1 MDFCKW
7 TEKLWKI
14 YFSSEGEK
22 IHKILDYVDENCV
35 IIGTGAHELYEGL
48 EHFLPEMDKEL
59 KERREISFECRNYW
73 SRQVEVLP
81 DACLVYGGLRLW
93 WESDDHVACIDM
105 DTRFSV
111 LYRRKDGQWKAVHIH
126 QSVPNKEQAAGEYY
140 PKSLVERVKEVQE
153 IADKMTELAQKD
165 AMTGLINYRAFEK
178 IWETWEEEESWLF
191 LIDFDNFKRIND
203 TYGHVAGNRVLRRM
217 ARILEASVRARDVVC
232 RMGGDEF
239 LLLCGSLRT
248 RTTPGCWHRE
258 FWKMSCMGGWR
269 RTAASGLP
277 SPSEGRPCAGGEAL
291 ETTMNRAD
299 QALYYVKRAI
309 SELSLQQV
317 KAPRGRPFF

>member
-22 IHKILDYVDENCV
+22 IHKVLDYVDENCV

-81 DACLVYGGLRLW
+81 DVCLVYGGLRLW

-239 LLLCGSLRT
+239 LLLCGSLRDEDNA
-248 RTTPGCWHRE
+248 RALAQRILENVLHGRME
-258 FWKMSCMGGWR
+258 EDGGKWPAISIGGTAVR
-269 RTAASGLP
+269 R
-277 SPSEGRPCAGGEAL
+277 GEAL

-299 QALYYVKRAI
+299 QALYYVKRTTKNGYHFN
-309 SELSLQQV
+309 S
-317 KAPRGRPFF
+317 